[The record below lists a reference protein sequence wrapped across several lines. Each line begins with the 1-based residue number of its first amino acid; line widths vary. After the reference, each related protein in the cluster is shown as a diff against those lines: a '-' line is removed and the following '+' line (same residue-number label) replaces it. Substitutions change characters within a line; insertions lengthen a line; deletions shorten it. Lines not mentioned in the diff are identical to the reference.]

1 MSPTFF
7 QLRLEFCYGQEK
19 QLVFVQAFSKI
30 NKVSIDYFLCSQFK
44 RNPIN
49 NNSDGISELSLTQN
63 LQQISVEFL
72 ESPQPFLEE
81 KKREREMEKCEMRCI
96 VERGI
101 LLSKNLTPRND
112 T

>member
-1 MSPTFF
+1 MSPAFF

-30 NKVSIDYFLCSQFK
+30 NKVSIDYFLCYQFK

-49 NNSDGISELSLTQN
+49 NNSDRISELSLTQN

-72 ESPQPFLEE
+72 ESPQQFLKE
-81 KKREREMEKCEMRCI
+81 KKDRERLKNVKCDALM
-96 VERGI
+96 
-101 LLSKNLTPRND
+101 
-112 T
+112 